1 MWKLNEMHI
10 LTACFITTL
19 AIDLYE
25 HGSLACCQD
34 RYLVDIAMLCAKLL
48 FKKKKSVIQLDGTI
62 SHPAKVSWVMLHK
75 MFLHFHIRQS
85 DVPK

>member
-48 FKKKKSVIQLDGTI
+48 FKKKKSVIPARWHHI
-62 SHPAKVSWVMLHK
+62 SSCKSEQGNVTQNVLAFSHQTV
-75 MFLHFHIRQS
+75 
-85 DVPK
+85 